1 MNTNQTKRFWIR
13 CTVALLLLFG
23 AILFVGMLPTIFPS
37 LYVSEVYKKYADDE
51 HVAATFLR
59 NFRVN
64 DSVTVDVTLLKA
76 RDDEGWERLQKD
88 FNATPPPPP
97 EVIEILGEDFDGV
110 EVWLAPKNNYALP
123 MDSVL
128 LNNDLLSISFKNK
141 SICIFDTESEAQM
154 DAVSSHQH
162 DEGHTPVQQNNK

>member
-13 CTVALLLLFG
+13 CTVALLLLFVG
-23 AILFVGMLPTIFPS
+23 ILFVGMLPTIFPS

-64 DSVTVDVTLLKA
+64 DSVEVDVTLLEA

-88 FNATPPPPP
+88 FNATPPPP
-97 EVIEILGEDFDGV
+97 EVIEILGENSDEV
-110 EVWLAPKNNYALP
+110 WVWLAPKSNYALP
-123 MDSVL
+123 IDSVM
-128 LNNDLLSISFKNK
+128 LNNDVLSISFEKRQ
-141 SICIFDTESEAQM
+141 ICIFAIENEQQIK
-154 DAVSSHQH
+154 AVSIHQFE
-162 DEGHTPVQQNNK
+162 EGHTPIKNENK